1 MLIGGFILTGA
12 DPKKIII
19 RAIGPSLTKN
29 GVPGALGDPTL
40 ELYDSGGHFLGSND
54 NWKESQENDIVA
66 TGVALSDPLESA
78 ILTTLNANAG
88 YTAIVR
94 GKNGSI
100 GVGLVEVY
108 DLSLG
113 ANSKL
118 ANISTRGYVDTGDNV
133 MIGGFIVG
141 GSNQDRTN
149 VVIRAIGPSLTTAG
163 ISNALQ
169 DPTLSV
175 YDKNGSVIG
184 TNDNW
189 RDAQQPEVVANGL
202 APTDDRESALYESL
216 PPGNYTAVVRGKD
229 NKTGV
234 ALVEVYNLQ

>member
-1 MLIGGFILTGA
+1 
-12 DPKKIII
+12 
-19 RAIGPSLTKN
+19 
-29 GVPGALGDPTL
+29 
-40 ELYDSGGHFLGSND
+40 
-54 NWKESQENDIVA
+54 
-66 TGVALSDPLESA
+66 LESA

-94 GKNGSI
+94 GKNGAV
-100 GVGLVEVY
+100 GVGLVEIY
-108 DLSLG
+108 DLSIG

-141 GSNQDRTN
+141 GSTNDRTN
-149 VVIRAIGPSLTTAG
+149 VVIRAIGPSLSKAG
-163 ISNALQ
+163 IANALQ

-175 YDKNGSVIG
+175 YDMNGSVIG

-216 PPGNYTAVVRGKD
+216 PPGNYTAIVRGT
-229 NKTGV
+229 NNTTGV
-234 ALVEVYNLQ
+234 GLVEVYNVK